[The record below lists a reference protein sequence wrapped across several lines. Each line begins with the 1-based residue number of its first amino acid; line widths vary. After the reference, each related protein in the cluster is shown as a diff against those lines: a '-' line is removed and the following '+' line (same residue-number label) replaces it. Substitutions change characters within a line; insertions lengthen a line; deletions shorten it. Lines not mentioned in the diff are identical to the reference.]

1 MATILLEVATPDKGE
16 VFSKEINMLI
26 VRSICGELGILP
38 KHARLLTELTPHA
51 MRIKESGG
59 ETQLFVSGGFMEVT
73 RLKIPTTSTLT
84 ARRRL
89 TNAQANVSTR
99 KTPKLTSTAQR
110 RHLPERRR
118 DFWLK
123 AFIWAEQKNF
133 PTRHWAG
140 IFLSLKLFAV

>member
-1 MATILLEVATPDKGE
+1 MSTILLEVATPDKGE

-73 RLKIPTTSTLT
+73 PDKITILADAAENPDDIDVER
-84 ARRRL
+84 AKAAYNRAEERL
-89 TNAQANVSTR
+89 TKKSLEVDINRAEAALAR
-99 KTPKLTSTAQR
+99 A
-110 RHLPERRR
+110 
-118 DFWLK
+118 K
-123 AFIWAEQKNF
+123 ARLLVKGV
-133 PTRHWAG
+133 HMG
-140 IFLSLKLFAV
+140 